1 MGKMFFPQY
10 MKGRKE
16 GVRLI
21 RGRSILMHIKELG
34 GVEIDTEQ
42 GEDIVRIVEGS
53 GLLSPLSGYEQE
65 MISNGRLKK
74 GQRLASHANIIDD
87 AGDIVVFMSSFGKYT
102 ILTDIIERDT
112 RPDPVVKRSGSRV
125 IYENGKDLGPY
136 RGKIYGAAVDIGTT
150 TIVMQIIDLQTGE
163 NIFRPV
169 AFKNPQIT
177 YGNDIISRI
186 GYTIEKPDGLGEV
199 QAAAI
204 EGINESL
211 ERLEQDSK
219 VIPGSIKDN
228 IYDVVIV
235 GNSTMREI
243 FFGNNVKSL
252 GLIPYE
258 PENKGSILVG
268 AGQLGLRINSNAM
281 VYGAPLIGGHAGADC
296 LADIIASRIYKSKR
310 ISMIVDIGTNGE
322 VVVGNEEKMLTASC
336 AAGGAYEG
344 YQISCG
350 VGAVEGAITGVSI
363 DDGRIKCSTIG
374 GKPPVG
380 ICGSGVIDL
389 LAEMH
394 RNGVMNSKTRIKKD
408 YYLNEGV
415 YITQDDI
422 NQLIIAKAGLRTDQ
436 DLLIKYFGVSVEDVD
451 RIYLA
456 GAFGN
461 YMNID
466 NAVTIGLLPGADK
479 GKFIRFG
486 NGALAGA
493 MDMLLST
500 GLRKDAERLK
510 DIIQHKKPNE
520 TEGKNF
526 QYMIADNMY
535 FN

>member
-1 MGKMFFPQY
+1 MGKIFFPQY
-10 MKGRKE
+10 IKGRKK
-16 GVRLI
+16 GVLLAK
-21 RGRSILMHIKELG
+21 GKSILTHIKELG

-42 GEDIVRIVEGS
+42 GEDIVRIVKGS
-53 GLLSPLSGYEQE
+53 ELLSPLSAYEKE
-65 MISNGRLKK
+65 MISNGRLKE
-74 GQRLASHANIIDD
+74 GQRLASHAKIIDD
-87 AGDIVVFMSSFGKYT
+87 TSDVVVFMSSFGKYT

-112 RPDPVVKRSGSRV
+112 RPEPAVKRSGGRV
-125 IYENGKDLGPY
+125 IYENGKDMGPY
-136 RGKIYGAAVDIGTT
+136 IGRIYGAAVDIGTT
-150 TIVMQIIDLQTGE
+150 TIVMQIIDLETGK
-163 NIFRPV
+163 NIYRPV

-186 GYTIEKPDGLGEV
+186 GYTIENPDGLREV

-211 ERLEQDSK
+211 ARLEQDSG
-219 VIPGSIKDN
+219 VEPGTIKDN
-228 IYDVVIV
+228 IYDLVIV

-258 PENKGSILVG
+258 PENKGPILAG
-268 AGQLGLRINSNAM
+268 AKQLGLMINDNAM

-296 LADIIASRIYKSKR
+296 LADIIASRIYKSKK

-322 VVVGNEEKMLTASC
+322 VVIGNKEKMYSASC

-350 VGAVEGAITGVSI
+350 VGAVEGAITAIRI
-363 DDGRIKCSTIG
+363 DDGRIEYSTIG
-374 GKPPVG
+374 DKPPVG

-389 LAEMH
+389 MAEMH
-394 RNGVMNSKTRIKKD
+394 KNRIMNSKTRIEKD

-436 DLLIKYFGVSVEDVD
+436 DLLIKYFGVSLEDVD

-461 YMNID
+461 FMNIE
-466 NAVTIGLLPGADK
+466 NAITIGLLPGADK
-479 GKFIRFG
+479 SKFVRFG

-493 MDMLLST
+493 MDMLLSLR
-500 GLRKDAERLK
+500 LRKDAENLK

-520 TEGKNF
+520 VEGKDF

-535 FN
+535 FS